1 MGLWFFFHIRLYF
14 SIYLYWLKHVLFWL
28 IPGLSN
34 PPLAPH
40 NNQYNREDNCIEQA
54 DESAALPIFVFMV
67 AQVSYYLCL
76 FFPWNHFHEIFSW
89 SCQKNVYS
97 LLFEIK
103 STLSRYSLII
113 LHDLPLVICYYL
125 FIILRKSML
134 LCNDGDIWRN
144 NRGNNLE
151 KKSNQSFKKIW
162 WADK

>member
-1 MGLWFFFHIRLYF
+1 MPQ
-14 SIYLYWLKHVLFWL
+14 IYLPVALCFGRVVIPISSDFVLWL

-144 NRGNNLE
+144 NWGNNLE
-151 KKSNQSFKKIW
+151 KKIESIIQKNLMGR
-162 WADK
+162 